1 VPNYSDYSESN
12 ELFPRT
18 TIYRSIVRD
27 LIGDSPVW
35 YFLEKAII
43 NAQPSPARRDRVGG
57 RRQSS
62 QQPAPTKQTP
72 TGTVTLQ
79 LIALNEL
86 FEVAYFTELLHN
98 ITTNVPGYD
107 VSKYNTTHVTET
119 IKAIMK
125 VRISCAL

>member
-1 VPNYSDYSESN
+1 MRFSSIASLSTLAGYAAAAPASPFPLPDGFPMPNQAQLAE
-12 ELFPRT
+12 
-18 TIYRSIVRD
+18 
-27 LIGDSPVW
+27 IGSVAGGSLPNSP
-35 YFLEKAII
+35 L
-43 NAQPSPARRDRVGG
+43 
-57 RRQSS
+57 
-62 QQPAPTKQTP
+62 PTKLTP

-107 VSKYNTTHVTET
+107 VSKYNTTYVTET

-125 VRISCAL
+125 VRISGPL